1 MESTDAGEVASPLG
15 GTASRKRAVAPGR
28 GLNTDYRDREH
39 LTETEVE
46 SLIETAK
53 SNRYGRRDAT
63 MILVAYRHALR
74 ATELCDLKWEAIDFR
89 AATLHVTRKKG
100 GTPTTHQISATELRA
115 LRRLQKE
122 QNPKSAFVFVNER
135 GTPFDRNGFN
145 WMVKR
150 TGKKAGLPFQAHAH
164 MLRHAAGYTLA
175 NAGKD
180 TRSIQA
186 YLGHKDIRHTV
197 RYTELAPARFKN
209 FFPD

>member
-1 MESTDAGEVASPLG
+1 MQAKSHLQLVAPQGE
-15 GTASRKRAVAPGR
+15 KRAVAAGR
-28 GLNTDYRDREH
+28 GLNSDYRVREH
-39 LTETEVE
+39 LTETEIE
-46 SLIETAK
+46 KLIETAK
-53 SNRYGRRDAT
+53 GNRHGHRDAT
-63 MILVAYRHALR
+63 MILVAYRHGLR

-89 AATLHVTRKKG
+89 AATLDVARKKG
-100 GTPTTHQISATELRA
+100 GSATTHQISATELRA
-115 LRRLQKE
+115 LRKLQKE
-122 QNPKSAFVFVNER
+122 QDPKSAFVFVNER

-150 TGKKAGLPFQAHAH
+150 AGKKAGLPFQAHAH
-164 MLRHAAGYTLA
+164 MLRYAAGYTLA

-197 RYTELAPARFKN
+197 RYTELAPARFRN

>member
-1 MESTDAGEVASPLG
+1 MGSHRLS
-15 GTASRKRAVAPGR
+15 
-28 GLNTDYRDREH
+28 
-39 LTETEVE
+39 
-46 SLIETAK
+46 
-53 SNRYGRRDAT
+53 
-63 MILVAYRHALR
+63 
-74 ATELCDLKWEAIDFR
+74 

-100 GTPTTHQISATELRA
+100 GTATTHQISATELRA

-122 QNPKSAFVFVNER
+122 QDPKSAFVFINER

-150 TGKKAGLPFQAHAH
+150 AGKKAGLSFQAHAH

-197 RYTELAPARFKN
+197 RYTELSPTRFRISGRTERRKLFNDFLARVRGHACARRVGRA
-209 FFPD
+209 FFHQAELQKWVSGDCATFYR